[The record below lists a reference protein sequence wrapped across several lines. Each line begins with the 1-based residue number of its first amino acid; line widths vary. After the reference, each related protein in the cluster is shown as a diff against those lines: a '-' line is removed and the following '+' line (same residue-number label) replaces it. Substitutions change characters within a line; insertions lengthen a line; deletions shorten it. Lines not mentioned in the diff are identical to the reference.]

1 MENANLHYVLL
12 RNWHCARPVKLL
24 SEAMQQ
30 LSKARTVNLGGLEL
44 QELLL
49 NQTWLSPISFSASVI
64 VLSQNPG
71 RQKKK
76 TLNKTTQTNQSYTN
90 TVVYEGRKEEGA
102 MQRWE

>member
-49 NQTWLSPISFSASVI
+49 NQT
-64 VLSQNPG
+64 
-71 RQKKK
+71 
-76 TLNKTTQTNQSYTN
+76 
-90 TVVYEGRKEEGA
+90 
-102 MQRWE
+102 